1 MDRGVDWSPTAALLV
16 TSLLFGLAHLWF
28 RSFPNWRWVP
38 VAAVLGWF
46 CGRARNQAG
55 SIRAGMVTHVLV
67 VTTGGLSLCR
77 DAWKT
82 CSLQS
87 ICYKN
92 WYGGVK
98 KSHKKIQIFVASGI
112 EIYYYWK

>member
-1 MDRGVDWSPTAALLV
+1 V

-67 VTTGGLSLCR
+67 VTTWR
-77 DAWKT
+77 A
-82 CSLQS
+82 
-87 ICYKN
+87 
-92 WYGGVK
+92 
-98 KSHKKIQIFVASGI
+98 FFA
-112 EIYYYWK
+112 